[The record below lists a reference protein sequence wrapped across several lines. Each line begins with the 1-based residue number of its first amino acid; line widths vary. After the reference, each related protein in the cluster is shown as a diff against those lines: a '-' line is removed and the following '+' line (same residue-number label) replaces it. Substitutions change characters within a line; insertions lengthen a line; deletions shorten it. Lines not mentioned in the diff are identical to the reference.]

1 MLIGIKRR
9 NAIGIALA
17 QNNAIRTKGE
27 IQISKSVPT
36 TIMTRLTFFLT
47 SEMIFPS
54 LIDFLII

>member
-17 QNNAIRTKGE
+17 QNNAIKTKGE
-27 IQISKSVPT
+27 IQNSKSIPS
-36 TIMTRLTFFLT
+36 TIMKLPRFFLT

-54 LIDFLII
+54 LVDFLLV